1 MIIARTAVRIS
12 LFGGGTEYPNWVE
25 HGNKGLVIGGT
36 INKYSYI
43 MLRSLPGFFDYK
55 SKIAYSEIEHVKN
68 NQEIQHKVIN
78 ALVNYYAPNDG
89 LEITHLA
96 DLPSK
101 SGIGSSSTFL
111 VCLLHALITYKNLSL
126 NKTELLNKAIEF
138 EQDIL
143 KEDVGYQDSAWAVH
157 GGFNTIQFEQN
168 RKITVVGAASETFIN
183 DLSGG
188 LHTLQENQIILE
200 SHLKNLRNDFGLS
213 VQKLG
218 IVKFNPFEGGSGNLS
233 FSLALLDGH
242 NTGILLTSMHGR
254 EQNRVYT
261 KQVINGKCEIQLTEE
276 ELKAIEQA
284 ENYYKKLIS

>member
-1 MIIARTAVRIS
+1 MQAMQTNILTILALSIGFLGLLASLWALWNIRT
-12 LFGGGTEYPNWVE
+12 
-25 HGNKGLVIGGT
+25 
-36 INKYSYI
+36 
-43 MLRSLPGFFDYK
+43 
-55 SKIAYSEIEHVKN
+55 
-68 NQEIQHKVIN
+68 
-78 ALVNYYAPNDG
+78 
-89 LEITHLA
+89 
-96 DLPSK
+96 
-101 SGIGSSSTFL
+101 
-111 VCLLHALITYKNLSL
+111 L
-126 NKTELLNKAIEF
+126 NK
-138 EQDIL
+138 L
-143 KEDVGYQDSAWAVH
+143 K
-157 GGFNTIQFEQN
+157 TIFFAGATGRDLE
-168 RKITVVGAASETFIN
+168 TVIN

-188 LHTLQENQIILE
+188 LHTLQENQAILE